1 MNHRYTDPRGQIS
14 LHLPE
19 KLLVDNFAG
28 GGGASTGVEMAFGR
42 PVDIAINH
50 DRDAIAMHA
59 MNHPHT
65 THYIESVWDVD
76 PVKATQGRAVEWG
89 HFSPDCTHHSKAR
102 GGKPRK
108 KEIRGLAWIV
118 IKWAISTELENFS
131 LENVEEFQTWGP
143 LDEEGQPIKER
154 AGETYRA
161 FKAMLTTGI
170 DESHPA
176 VAELREF
183 LPAGTDIT
191 KALQGMGYSLDG
203 RELIASDYSTE
214 PGSGVGIATTRKRY
228 IMVGR
233 KDGQPIQWPE
243 KEYGPGLKPVARAAD
258 CIDWTIPAPSI
269 FGRKRP
275 LAEKTMQRI
284 AKGLKK
290 FVIESDNPFFISNE
304 KVGYISKHKFMSPGS
319 SLNDPLQTITA
330 GGAAKRPAG
339 SPHSFA
345 LTEIQLTPFITEHAN
360 ASSQRNM
367 RLNEPLRTICAQVK
381 GGHFALVAPVLV
393 KHYGGNYTG
402 AGIDMRRP
410 LDTITCKDHHS
421 LVTAWLLKYY
431 GTNVGTDLH
440 DAMQTITT
448 RDRFALVLVK
458 INGET
463 YQVADIGMRM
473 LQPHEL
479 YKAQGFPAWY
489 IHDRTAD
496 GKILSKSAQVRMV
509 GNSVPP
515 GMIAAVINANRQAA
529 AKGKNTG
536 AAA

>member
-1 MNHRYTDPRGQIS
+1 MRHRYTDPRGQIS

-76 PVKATQGRAVEWG
+76 PVEATQGRAVEWG

-118 IKWAISTELENFS
+118 IKWALLTDLENFS

-143 LDEEGQPIKER
+143 LDEEGQPIKAR

-170 DESHPA
+170 EESHPA

-183 LPAGTDIT
+183 LPDGTDIT
-191 KALQGMGYSLDG
+191 NALQGMGYSIDG

-233 KDGQPIQWPE
+233 KDGQPVQWPE
-243 KEYGPGLKPVARAAD
+243 KQHGPGLKPVARAAD

-269 FGRKRP
+269 FTRDTPLVPNTLKRICRGF
-275 LAEKTMQRI
+275 Q
-284 AKGLKK
+284 K
-290 FVIESDNPFFISNE
+290 FVIEETP
-304 KVGYISKHKFMSPGS
+304 YTP
-319 SLNDPLQTITA
+319 P
-330 GGAAKRPAG
+330 AAIIG
-339 SPHSFA
+339 SPA
-345 LTEIQLTPFITEHAN
+345 AAAVP
-360 ASSQRNM
+360 
-367 RLNEPLRTICAQVK
+367 
-381 GGHFALVAPVLV
+381 VAFLV
-393 KHYGGNYTG
+393 KNFGGNYTG
-402 AGIDMRRP
+402 AGISLHEP
-410 LDTITCKDHHS
+410 LHTITTQDHHAI
-421 LVTAWLLKYY
+421 VVAWLLKYY
-431 GTNVGTDLH
+431 GTNTGTSLH

-448 RDRFALVLVK
+448 RDRFGLVLAK
-458 INGET
+458 LDSET
-463 YQVADIGMRM
+463 YQLLDIGYRM

-489 IHDRTAD
+489 INDRTAD

-515 GMIAAVINANRQAA
+515 GMIAAVICANRQAVE
-529 AKGKNTG
+529 KVKETE

>member
-59 MNHPHT
+59 MNHPYT

-76 PVKATQGRAVEWG
+76 PVEATQGSAIEWG

-108 KEIRGLAWIV
+108 QEIRGLAWIV
-118 IKWAISTELENFS
+118 IKWALLTDLENFS
-131 LENVEEFQTWGP
+131 LENVEEFQEWGP
-143 LDEEGQPIKER
+143 LNEEGQPIKER

-170 DESHPA
+170 DANHPA

-191 KALQGMGYSLDG
+191 NALQGMGYSLDG

-233 KDGQPIQWPE
+233 KDGQPVQWPE
-243 KEYGPGLKPVARAAD
+243 QQHGPGLKPIAPAGD

-269 FGRKRP
+269 FTRDKALVPNTLKRICRGF
-275 LAEKTMQRI
+275 Q
-284 AKGLKK
+284 K
-290 FVIESDNPFFISNE
+290 FVIEETPYKAPDAI
-304 KVGYISKHKFMSPGS
+304 I
-319 SLNDPLQTITA
+319 
-330 GGAAKRPAG
+330 G
-339 SPHSFA
+339 SPAPGAVPVAFLVKNFGGNYKGA
-345 LTEIQLTPFITEHAN
+345 GIN
-360 ASSQRNM
+360 
-367 RLNEPLRTICAQVK
+367 LNEPL
-381 GGHFALVAPVLV
+381 H
-393 KHYGGNYTG
+393 
-402 AGIDMRRP
+402 
-410 LDTITCKDHHS
+410 TITTKDHHAI
-421 LVTAWLLKYY
+421 VVAWLLKYY
-431 GTNVGTDLH
+431 GTNTGTSLH

-448 RDRFALVLVK
+448 RDRFGLVLAK
-458 INGET
+458 LDAHD
-463 YQVADIGMRM
+463 YRLLDIGFRI
-473 LQPHEL
+473 LAPHEL

-489 IHDRTAD
+489 IHDRTAA
-496 GKILSKSAQVRMV
+496 GKALSKSAQVRMV

-515 GMIAAVINANRQAA
+515 GMIAAVICANRPASAATTSKTAEAA
-529 AKGKNTG
+529 A
-536 AAA
+536 